1 MFLLQLLFSINISR
15 SAMVGLIFATVLAS
29 LIDEVGINL
38 FPTQTRF
45 VGMMK
50 LRGFGSEC
58 AMCNIMLIILW
69 FLFLFWKKL
78 IILDCFLDM
87 LVVIC

>member
-15 SAMVGLIFATVLAS
+15 SAMVGLTFATVLAS

-58 AMCNIMLIILW
+58 AMSNIMLIIMVS
-69 FLFLFWKKL
+69 FF
-78 IILDCFLDM
+78 ILEKD
-87 LVVIC
+87 